1 MKYSVNKIV
10 FQAAVDRFRKFDR
23 DSSAKLDD
31 LFTEKRLALAP
42 AKRPLTMMFSKRPD
56 PFNFSRLEITS
67 FIKAA
72 NATNLDQQASD
83 IILLTPLEQAQ
94 QGRQLKSTK
103 IADAA

>member
-1 MKYSVNKIV
+1 MKYSVNKTV

-23 DSSAKLDD
+23 DSLAKLDD

-42 AKRPLTMMFSKRPD
+42 AKRPLSMMFSKRRD
-56 PFNFSRLEITS
+56 PFDFSRLQITS

-72 NATNLDQQASD
+72 NATNLDRRPSG
-83 IILLTPLEQAQ
+83 IILLTPSEQAQ